1 MSRTWGALPSPKAM
15 AALATSAV
23 TPYPVPGDIASSE
36 WASPGKGNRAVYTRR
51 CKVVLTAQGT
61 AANPVPAAAFGF
73 SKLLSCGIL
82 YDKAGAKGIPAVVD
96 PTANTILFCG
106 GASGAPA
113 DVTSADAYITVEG
126 VI

>member
-1 MSRTWGALPSPKAM
+1 M
-15 AALATSAV
+15 ASLTKDAV
-23 TPYPVPGDIASSE
+23 TAYPTDILGSE
-36 WASPGKGNRAVYTRR
+36 WPQHKGNRGMYTRR

-73 SKLLSCGIL
+73 SKLLSCGTL

-106 GASGAPA
+106 GAGGIPA

-126 VI
+126 II